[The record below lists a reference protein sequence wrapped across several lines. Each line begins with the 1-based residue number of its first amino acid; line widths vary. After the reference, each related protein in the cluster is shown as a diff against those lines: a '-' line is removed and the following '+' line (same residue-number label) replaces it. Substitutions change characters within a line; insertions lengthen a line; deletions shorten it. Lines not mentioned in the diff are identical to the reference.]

1 LQKIPVKKY
10 ATPEGVMKA
19 DNNNAIDGHPPYTNF
34 GPRIGFAWQ
43 PTSKGKFVVRGG
55 YGMFFDRVQAYYF
68 IRAFQESPPYAAS
81 LSYGPFNPYTLQNPF
96 PSVPLGSF
104 PSRWSSRSC
113 DPNGTN
119 CTGGGSDLST
129 MFLNPKIRIPLTS
142 QYNLSMQYEVFR
154 NWVLDVAYVGSRA
167 TRLMNSY
174 RNINLAQ
181 LATAQNPIR
190 GQIANTTGNA
200 NLRVPYLG
208 YQATGLQGTYFDA
221 GSNYNSLQVSLRK
234 AYSNGLALQASYTY
248 SKNLTT
254 LGATDSTGSND
265 PLDQHQQYGPSSW
278 NRPQRFILN
287 YQYELPFGKHQGAS
301 GKLLNGWSISGITT
315 IQGGVPL
322 TFTDSA
328 AGTIY
333 GASGGRAQM
342 CSGYT
347 HGDIATS
354 GDIHQRLGGVSG
366 GSYINKDVFCAPPTG
381 GIYGNGTG
389 YGNSGVGIFLGP
401 GQFNWD
407 ISLLKDIKIREGHS
421 FQFRTEFY
429 NAFNHAQFGAPNTA
443 RNTTSGAADRNFGTI
458 TSTTVN
464 PRIIQFGFK
473 YMF

>member
-1 LQKIPVKKY
+1 
-10 ATPEGVMKA
+10 
-19 DNNNAIDGHPPYTNF
+19 
-34 GPRIGFAWQ
+34 
-43 PTSKGKFVVRGG
+43 
-55 YGMFFDRVQAYYF
+55 
-68 IRAFQESPPYAAS
+68 
-81 LSYGPFNPYTLQNPF
+81 
-96 PSVPLGSF
+96 
-104 PSRWSSRSC
+104 
-113 DPNGTN
+113 
-119 CTGGGSDLST
+119 
-129 MFLNPKIRIPLTS
+129 
-142 QYNLSMQYEVFR
+142 
-154 NWVLDVAYVGSRA
+154 
-167 TRLMNSY
+167 
-174 RNINLAQ
+174 
-181 LATAQNPIR
+181 
-190 GQIANTTGNA
+190 
-200 NLRVPYLG
+200 
-208 YQATGLQGTYFDA
+208 
-221 GSNYNSLQVSLRK
+221 
-234 AYSNGLALQASYTY
+234 
-248 SKNLTT
+248 
-254 LGATDSTGSND
+254 
-265 PLDQHQQYGPSSW
+265 LDQHQQYGPSSW